1 MEETEVIDIFDG
13 EDSVY
18 AESNISENAKKN
30 FTSWA
35 DKYRPQTLDD
45 MVLNEKTKNL
55 LKDMVAKGDIENM
68 SLCGSCGKGKT
79 TLAKVLVKS
88 VNAETL
94 FIPCGTDGTTDVVRS
109 RIQPFCES
117 ASSGR
122 LKCVI
127 LDEFDS
133 ASGGN
138 AASNGMQ
145 KALRS
150 LMESFV
156 DTRFI
161 ITCNYPKKII
171 DPIFSRCPKI
181 DIGFTLRDVCIR
193 LKNIWKAEG
202 IKYDSETAREFASK
216 YAYKMLPDIRSIIKL
231 AQLYSLSGTLKITD
245 DVRENVSNNP
255 LKEFSDKVI
264 DAIVKKINYRDIRQM
279 VVNGSSIYQGDY
291 EILISSMC
299 ESIISKGLNVD
310 AITTLSEFAYRMS
323 QVHDPSLQMVAA
335 IITLKGMI

>member
-1 MEETEVIDIFDG
+1 MEETIDIFDG
-13 EDSVY
+13 QDSISQ
-18 AESNISENAKKN
+18 ESNISENARKN
-30 FTSWA
+30 LTSWA

-45 MVLNEKTKNL
+45 MVLNEKTKAM
-55 LKDMVAKGDIENM
+55 LKDMVAKGDLENM
-68 SLCGSCGKGKT
+68 SLCGTCGKGKT
-79 TLAKVLVKS
+79 TLAKVLVRS

-94 FIPCGTDGTTDVVRS
+94 FIPCGTDGTTDIVRN

-117 ASSGR
+117 SSSGR

-181 DIGFTLRDVCIR
+181 DIGFTLRDVCVR
-193 LKNIWKAEG
+193 VKQIWDAEG
-202 IKYDSETAREFASK
+202 VKYDPETAKEFASR

-231 AQLYSLSGTLKITD
+231 AQLFSTSGTLRITD
-245 DVRENVSNNP
+245 CAKDGLSSNP
-255 LKEFSDKVI
+255 LKDFSDKVV
-264 DAIVKKINYRDIRQM
+264 DRIVSKTDYRTIRQM
-279 VVNGSSIYQGDY
+279 VVNNSSEYQGDY
-291 EILISSMC
+291 ETLISSMC
-299 ESIISKGLNVD
+299 DSIISKGLNKD
-310 AITTLSEFAYRMS
+310 AVTTLSEFAYRMS
-323 QVHDPSLQMVAA
+323 QVHDPLLQMTAA
-335 IITLKGMI
+335 IITLEGIL

>member
-1 MEETEVIDIFDG
+1 MDDAVDIFDG
-13 EDSVY
+13 QDSIS
-18 AESNISENAKKN
+18 AESRISENARKN

-45 MVLNEKTKNL
+45 MVLNEKTKTM
-55 LKDMVAKGDIENM
+55 LKDMVSRGELENM
-68 SLCGSCGKGKT
+68 SLCGTCGKGKT
-79 TLAKVLVKS
+79 TLAKVLVKA

-94 FIPCGTDGTTDVVRS
+94 FIPCGTDGTTDIVRNK
-109 RIQPFCES
+109 IQPFCES

-171 DPIFSRCPKI
+171 APIFSRCPKV
-181 DIGFTLRDVCIR
+181 DIGFTLRDVCLRI
-193 LKNIWKAEG
+193 KAIWDMEG
-202 IKYDSETAREFASK
+202 VKYDSETAKEFASK
-216 YAYKMLPDIRSIIKL
+216 YAYRMMPDIRSIVKL
-231 AQLYSLSGTLKITD
+231 SQMFSLSGTLRLTD
-245 DVRENVSNNP
+245 DAKTDVVASSLR
-255 LKEFSDKVI
+255 EFSDKVL
-264 DAIVKKINYRDIRQM
+264 DRIVAKADYRTIRQM
-279 VVNGSSIYQGDY
+279 IVSNSSAYQGDY
-291 EILISSMC
+291 EILISSLC
-299 ESIISKGLNVD
+299 DSVVDKGLNKD
-310 AITTLSEFAYRMS
+310 MMTALSEFAYRMS
-323 QVHDPSLQMVAA
+323 QVHDPLLQMTAA
-335 IITLKGMI
+335 IITLEGMC

>member
-1 MEETEVIDIFDG
+1 MDGAIDIFDG
-13 EDSVY
+13 QDSLTSE
-18 AESNISENAKKN
+18 ANISENAKRN

-45 MVLNEKTKNL
+45 MVLNEKTKML
-55 LKDMVAKGDIENM
+55 LKEMVAKGDIENM
-68 SLCGSCGKGKT
+68 SLCGTCGKGKT
-79 TLAKVLVKS
+79 TLAKVLARA

-94 FIPCGTDGTTDVVRS
+94 FIPCGTDGTTDIVRN

-122 LKCVI
+122 IKCVI

-150 LMESFV
+150 LMEGFV

-171 DPIFSRCPKI
+171 APIFSRCPKI
-181 DIGFTLRDVCIR
+181 DIGFTVRDVCLR
-193 LKNIWKAEG
+193 LVEIWKAEG
-202 IKYDSETAREFASK
+202 IKYDAAVAREFASRFVF
-216 YAYKMLPDIRSIIKL
+216 AMMPDIRSIIRL
-231 AQLYSLSGTLKITD
+231 AQMYSLSGTLRITE
-245 DVRENVSNNP
+245 DVKVSLSSNPSRE
-255 LKEFSDKVI
+255 FADKVI
-264 DAIVKKINYRDIRQM
+264 DSIVKKTDYRSVRQM
-279 VVNGSSIYQGDY
+279 VVNGSSAYQGDY
-291 EILISSMC
+291 EILASAMC
-299 ESIISKGLNVD
+299 DSIIAKNLNKD
-310 AITTLSEFAYRMS
+310 AIPMLSEFAFRMS

-335 IITLKGMI
+335 IISLSEVL

>member
-1 MEETEVIDIFDG
+1 MDDTVDIFDG
-13 EDSVY
+13 QDSIS
-18 AESNISENAKKN
+18 AESNISENARKN

-45 MVLNEKTKNL
+45 MVLNEKTKSM
-55 LKDMVAKGDIENM
+55 LKDMVAKGELENM
-68 SLCGSCGKGKT
+68 SLCGTCGKGKT
-79 TLAKVLVKS
+79 TLAKVLVKA

-94 FIPCGTDGTTDVVRS
+94 FIPCGTDGTTDIVRN

-138 AASNGMQ
+138 AAANGMQ

-156 DTRFI
+156 DVRFI

-171 DPIFSRCPKI
+171 APIFSRCPKV
-181 DIGFTLRDVCIR
+181 DIGFTLRDVCLRI
-193 LKNIWKAEG
+193 KAIWDAEG
-202 IKYDSETAREFASK
+202 VKYDSDTAKEFASK
-216 YAYKMLPDIRSIIKL
+216 YAYRMMPDIRSIVKL
-231 AQLYSLSGTLKITD
+231 SQMFSLSGTLRLTD
-245 DVRENVSNNP
+245 DAKADVVASSLR
-255 LKEFSDKVI
+255 EFSDRVL
-264 DAIVKKINYRDIRQM
+264 DRIVAKADYRTIRQM
-279 VVNGSSIYQGDY
+279 VVSNSSVYQGDY
-291 EILISSMC
+291 ETLMSSLC
-299 ESIISKGLNVD
+299 DSVVDRGLNKEIVP
-310 AITTLSEFAYRMS
+310 TLSEFAYRMS
-323 QVHDPSLQMVAA
+323 QVHDPLLQLTAA
-335 IITLKGMI
+335 IITIEGMV